1 MKIEVFVAGVAAV
14 VGVDAAA
21 HQVVGTDCV
30 ADIEDG
36 AEKKRE
42 PLVIEVATPPDV
54 TTMSGD
60 GSLILADG
68 YAVGVHPERGLVQ
81 SKKRIEIG

>member
-1 MKIEVFVAGVAAV
+1 MLDYLIAEQRGTCRAGRLTGGAGGRAQAGGIEVKIEVFVAGVAAV

-42 PLVIEVATPPDV
+42 PLVIEVATRP
-54 TTMSGD
+54 M
-60 GSLILADG
+60 
-68 YAVGVHPERGLVQ
+68 
-81 SKKRIEIG
+81 